1 MLVTSNYKKN
11 DIIGIK
17 LSTGE
22 EVVARFDKF
31 EVVKNNFSNKA
42 KALYIVKPTVLTL
55 NPQNGQAMLI
65 PWLMSLDVH
74 SSDPVT
80 VSQDQIVEMYK
91 PSKGIADVYMIG
103 SSGITMP
110 SANELSGIVK
120 Q

>member
-1 MLVTSNYKKN
+1 MLVTSSYKKN

-31 EVVKNNFSNKA
+31 DSATKDKTLN
-42 KALYIVKPTVLTL
+42 IIKPTVLTL

-65 PWLMSLDVH
+65 PWLMSIDVH

-80 VSQDQIVEMYK
+80 VSQEQIVALYK
-91 PSKGIADVYMIG
+91 PSKGISDVYMQG
-103 SSGITMP
+103 SSGIKMP
-110 SANELSGIVK
+110 TASQTEKVNSVIL
-120 Q
+120 

>member
-11 DIIGIK
+11 DIIGLK

-22 EVVARFDKF
+22 EVVARFNKFDSNTTDKTL
-31 EVVKNNFSNKA
+31 E
-42 KALYIVKPTVLTL
+42 IVKPTVLTL

-74 SSDPVT
+74 STDSVS
-80 VSQDQIVEMYK
+80 VSQEQIVAMYK
-91 PSKGIADVYMIG
+91 PSKGIADVYMKG
-103 SSGITMP
+103 SSGISMP
-110 SANELSGIVK
+110 TANELSGIIK

>member
-11 DIIGIK
+11 DIIGLK

-31 EVVKNNFSNKA
+31 DSSTKDKTLE
-42 KALYIVKPTVLTL
+42 IVKPTVLTL
-55 NPQNGQAMLI
+55 NPQTGQAMLI

-74 SSDPVT
+74 NTDSVS
-80 VSQDQIVEMYK
+80 VSQKQIVAMYK
-91 PSKGIADVYMIG
+91 PSKGIADVYMKG
-103 SSGITMP
+103 SSGIAMP
-110 SANELSGIVK
+110 TANDVAGLIK

>member
-22 EVVARFDKF
+22 EVVARFEKF
-31 EVVKNNFSNKA
+31 DSATNQKT
-42 KALYIVKPTVLTL
+42 LYIVKPTVLTL

-74 SSDPVT
+74 SSESVT
-80 VSQDQIVEMYK
+80 VSQDQIVAMYK
-91 PSKGIADVYMIG
+91 PSKGIADVYLQG
-103 SSGITMP
+103 SSGIAMP
-110 SANELSGIVK
+110 NRSDTEKLTGLL
-120 Q
+120 

>member
-1 MLVTSNYKKN
+1 MKDNIKHF
-11 DIIGIK
+11 K

-31 EVVKNNFSNKA
+31 DSATNQKT
-42 KALYIVKPTVLTL
+42 LYIVKPTVLTL

-65 PWLMSLDVH
+65 PWLMSMDVH

-80 VSQDQIVEMYK
+80 VSQDQIVAMYK
-91 PSKGIADVYMIG
+91 PSKGIADVYMQG
-103 SSGITMP
+103 SSGIAMP
-110 SANELSGIVK
+110 TANDVAGLIK

>member
-22 EVVARFDKF
+22 EVVARFEKF
-31 EVVKNNFSNKA
+31 DSATNQKT
-42 KALYIVKPTVLTL
+42 LYIVKPTVLTL

-74 SSDPVT
+74 SSEPVT
-80 VSQDQIVEMYK
+80 VSQDQIVAMYK
-91 PSKGIADVYMIG
+91 PSKGIADVYLQG
-103 SSGITMP
+103 SSGIAMP
-110 SANELSGIVK
+110 NRSDTEKLTGLL
-120 Q
+120 

>member
-1 MLVTSNYKKN
+1 M
-11 DIIGIK
+11 
-17 LSTGE
+17 
-22 EVVARFDKF
+22 
-31 EVVKNNFSNKA
+31 
-42 KALYIVKPTVLTL
+42 YIVKPTVLTI

-80 VSQDQIVEMYK
+80 VSQDQIVAMYK
-91 PSKGIADVYMIG
+91 PSKGIADVYMKG